1 MQEKGLVLYI
11 ATMPYWIYY
20 ISNWIL
26 KYNSLVSFK
35 KILSILYSYINVVY
49 NSTMLNDVTR
59 HTTQIYE

>member
-1 MQEKGLVLYI
+1 MQEKGLGLYI

-20 ISNWIL
+20 ISNLIL

-35 KILSILYSYINVVY
+35 KILSRLYSYISVVY